1 MTCCIGFVQLFISR
15 CITIK
20 GYAPAKEYTLDD
32 TKALFPIRHISEVT
46 GVLTVTLRAWER
58 RYGLLKPQRT
68 SKGHRLYSEYDID
81 RVRQVLS
88 LLNKGLAIGQVRQ
101 VLDDKTKKPSASQDE
116 GIEAQQAGLEKAAL
130 ALDIQAVSQLIYNI
144 GAIYPLAMMD
154 ARLIRPAL
162 HRMQQSDSV
171 YQKPAIQCL
180 KESVYMAMLK
190 RKASALKKA
199 DNPSL
204 LFMAMTEKFSC
215 LSYELAQV
223 AAMEN
228 GLSVLALGHHS
239 QVTMLSE
246 IALEKKAVAIVLWA
260 DEEPALGWENDI
272 RALRAKSKATILMG
286 GELAARQSSLL
297 TSLNIQTLPL
307 EIDAYI
313 KVLKNDLG
321 K

>member
-1 MTCCIGFVQLFISR
+1 MDE
-15 CITIK
+15 K
-20 GYAPAKEYTLDD
+20 
-32 TKALFPIRHISEVT
+32 KALFPIRHISEVT

-88 LLNKGLAIGQVRQ
+88 LLNKGMAIGQVRQ
-101 VLDDKTKKPSASQDE
+101 VLDDKTKKPSAAQDE

-130 ALDIQAVSQLIYNI
+130 ALDSQAVAQLIYNI
-144 GAIYPLAMMD
+144 GAVYPLAMMD
-154 ARLIRPAL
+154 ARLIRPVL
-162 HRMQQSDSV
+162 HRLQQSDSV
-171 YQKPAIQCL
+171 YQKPAVNCL
-180 KESVYMAMLK
+180 KESVYMAMIK
-190 RKASALKKA
+190 RKSSALKKV

-204 LFMAMTEKFSC
+204 LFMAMTDKFSC

-228 GLSVLALGHHS
+228 GLSVLALGHHLHVS
-239 QVTMLSE
+239 MLAD
-246 IALEKKAVAIVLWA
+246 IALEKKAVAIVLWS
-260 DEEPALGWENDI
+260 DEEPERGWENDI
-272 RALRAKSKATILMG
+272 RALRSKIKTAIMMG
-286 GELAARQSSLL
+286 GELATRQSSLL
-297 TSLNIQTLPL
+297 TSLDIQPLPL

-313 KVLKNDLG
+313 KVLKNDIRT